1 MRDYSKVSP
10 QFWIGKTGKSLRGN
24 PAAQVLA
31 MYLMTSPHA
40 NMIGVFHCPILYMA
54 HETGLTFEGASEALE
69 SLIVAGF
76 CTYEA
81 DSEVVFVHRMA
92 AHQVGESL
100 NPKDNQVKGV
110 QKYYEN
116 MAPPLIKQ
124 AFYAIYSVAFC
135 LPDQP
140 KTQLKTQAPSKPLA
154 SQEQEQE
161 QEQEIDTPKPPAKTP
176 GAGERFERF
185 WQAYPKKV
193 GKDAA
198 RKAFDKRKPD
208 DGLLTAML
216 STVAVQRSSVEWAKD
231 GGQYIPN
238 PATWLNQGRWQDEV
252 ATGDD
257 SSEMPDWM
265 RGAI

>member
-31 MYLMTSPHA
+31 LYLMTSPHA
-40 NMIGVFHCPILYMA
+40 NMVGVFHCPILYMA
-54 HETGLTFEGASEALE
+54 HETGLTLEGASEALQ
-69 SLIVAGF
+69 SLIEADF

-100 NPKDNQVKGV
+100 NPKDNQVKGM

-140 KTQLKTQAPSKPLA
+140 KTQAKTQAPSKPLA

-161 QEQEIDTPKPPAKTP
+161 QEQET
-176 GAGERFERF
+176 ERFERF
-185 WQAYPKKV
+185 WLAYPKKV

-208 DGLLTAML
+208 EGLLAAML
-216 STVAVQRSSVEWAKD
+216 STLAVQVNSQQWTRD
-231 GGQYIPN
+231 GGQFIPH

-252 ATGDD
+252 KAGDD
-257 SSEMPDWM
+257 GGDTPEWM